1 MRVVSALETKIRQPA
16 FKPCFQVQLAP
27 LHHGMVVAPEH
38 PLAERAFFVAGVLL
52 AAFV

>member
-1 MRVVSALETKIRQPA
+1 
-16 FKPCFQVQLAP
+16 
-27 LHHGMVVAPEH
+27 MVVAPEH